1 VRRAFNL
8 PRLADRLLPFLHWR
22 NRVNA
27 LSLRADALAGLVG
40 ALVVLPQAV
49 AYATLAG
56 LPPQYGLFAAI
67 VPVIVAALWGSSWH
81 QVSGP
86 TNTIALATFAIV
98 APLAAPGGTEYI
110 KLVLTLALLVGVLQL
125 AMGLARLGVLVNFI
139 SQTVIVGFT
148 AGAGMLIIAGQLG
161 HFFGMDVGGKG
172 DFFAMLHAF
181 LRQLARIDP
190 VTTLVGVVT
199 LLATLAGKRW
209 WPRIPYMITGL
220 VLGSVF
226 AWVLVRTG
234 IGSTPMVGAL
244 PSAIPQLSLPS
255 FDPADWRRL
264 APGALALTALALAQ
278 AVSVARG
285 VGQRVGQRIDG
296 NQEFVGQGL
305 SNIAGAFTSSFPSS
319 GSFNRIWVNV
329 EAGARTPLAAV
340 FSALFLMLSLLVL
353 APLADYLPLAV
364 MAALLFVV
372 AWGLIDIREMRRIAR
387 TQRAEAVVLIITLVA
402 TVTVQLEFAI
412 FVGVLSSLFV
422 YLKRT
427 THPHVTRVVPD
438 AGVPY
443 LRFVSAEGGAVLPA
457 NVDIIRI
464 DGSLFFGAVDHVRDE
479 LDRHRA
485 QRSDVA
491 NVLLLLSGV
500 NFIDVAGAELL
511 AQQAGALRADGAT
524 LWVANLR
531 PPVRAVLADGGFFSA
546 ADFEHSFDTED
557 EAMAAIAARLAIEQ
571 VPAEAAAS

>member
-1 VRRAFNL
+1 L
-8 PRLADRLLPFLHWR
+8 PRLSDRLFPFLRWR
-22 NRVNA
+22 DRVNA
-27 LSLRADALAGLVG
+27 TSLRADALAGLVG

-56 LPPQYGLFAAI
+56 LPPQYGLFSAI

-86 TNTIALATFAIV
+86 TNTIALAVFAIV
-98 APLAAPGGTEYI
+98 APLAAPGSPDYI
-110 KLVLTLALLVGVLQL
+110 RLVLTLAMMVGVLEL

-148 AGAGMLIIAGQLG
+148 AGAGLLIIAGQLG
-161 HFFGMDVGGKG
+161 HFFGVHSGGGG
-172 DFFAMLHAF
+172 DFFAMLADFIHRFPTLDPAT
-181 LRQLARIDP
+181 LAIG
-190 VTTLVGVVT
+190 LVT
-199 LLATLAGKRW
+199 LAAAVAGKRW
-209 WPRIPYMITGL
+209 LRRVPYMITGL
-220 VLGSVF
+220 VVGSVF
-226 AWVLVRTG
+226 AWVLTR
-234 IGSTPMVGAL
+234 IGFGRSETVGAL
-244 PSAIPQLSLPS
+244 ASAIPQLSLPS

-285 VGQRVGQRIDG
+285 VGLRVGQRIDG

-329 EAGARTPLAAV
+329 DAGARTPLAAV

-372 AWGLIDIREMRRIAR
+372 AWGLIDVREMRRIAK
-387 TQRAEAVVLIITLVA
+387 TQRAEAAVMFITLVA
-402 TVTVQLEFAI
+402 TLTVQLEFAI

-422 YLKRT
+422 YLQRT
-427 THPHVTRVVPD
+427 TRPRVTRVAPD
-438 AGVPY
+438 AGAPF
-443 LRFVSAEGGAVLPA
+443 LRFVTAEAGTVLVPD
-457 NVDIIRI
+457 VDIIRI

-479 LDRHRA
+479 LEHRRA
-485 QRSDVA
+485 ERNDVP

-500 NFIDVAGAELL
+500 NFIDVSGAELL
-511 AQQAGALRADGAT
+511 AQQAGELRGAGAT

-531 PPVRAVLADGGFFSA
+531 PPVREVLANGGFFTP
-546 ADFEHSFDTED
+546 ADFTRCFDTED
-557 EAMAAIAARLAIEQ
+557 EAMQTIATKLGASRA
-571 VPAEAAAS
+571 VAEVAPG